1 MKYCLINAFTC
12 TIYYFN
18 YRNININYK
27 ILDFKVDLVSFNN
40 VGKFSHI

>member
-18 YRNININYK
+18 YINYK